1 MGAALIVGII
11 LVIVFVV
18 ADAKEQVQHPRQYT
32 TMRCQTCGAEARVY
46 GSSWDAHGAETSAR
60 SAENDGPLVYFFGVL
75 PTETYNLVGLRH

>member
-32 TMRCQTCGAEARVY
+32 TMLCQTCGAEARVY
-46 GSSWDAHGAETSAR
+46 GSSWECTWCGD
-60 SAENDGPLVYFFGVL
+60 FGQI
-75 PTETYNLVGLRH
+75 RRK